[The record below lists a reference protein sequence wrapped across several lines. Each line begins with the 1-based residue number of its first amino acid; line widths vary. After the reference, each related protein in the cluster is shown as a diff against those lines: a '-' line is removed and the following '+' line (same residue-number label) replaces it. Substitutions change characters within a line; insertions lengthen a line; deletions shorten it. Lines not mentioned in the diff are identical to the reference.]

1 MRRNAPTIAVTVE
14 RLAATDVVAMAQC
27 VALDVGAFPHPS
39 ARFEVRAAGSP
50 VWIARGIG
58 ESRVLGFVAARA
70 RRGELY
76 VDGLAV
82 DAHARGRGVGRT
94 LVRRAIQFAKETRAH
109 SVSLHVWTGNQVAV
123 DLYRSEGFD
132 IHQRVPRFYPPGSF
146 ASPDAYRMARAID

>member
-1 MRRNAPTIAVTVE
+1 MHRNVPTIAVTVE

-27 VALDVGAFPHPS
+27 VALDVGAFPHAS
-39 ARFEVRAAGSP
+39 ARFEVRTAASP

-58 ESRVLGFVAARA
+58 ESRVLGFLAARA

-82 DAHARGRGVGRT
+82 DASARGRGVGRT
-94 LVRRAIQFAKETRAH
+94 LVRRAIQFATECGAH
-109 SVSLHVWTGNQVAV
+109 TVSLHVWTGNQAAV

-132 IHQRVPRFYPPGSF
+132 ILQRVLRFYPPGSF
-146 ASPDAYRMARAID
+146 ASPDAYRMARAVD